1 MNDYERPFDFSI
13 SLGSWFGTAIRV
25 NLFFF
30 LIIPAFCFALED
42 TTYGL
47 VLGAVLF
54 VSVLWHEF
62 AHIVAARRTG
72 GAGDRIMITPL
83 GGMAYVQP
91 GPSLAARIL
100 TPAAGP
106 MVNLVICLILLPVV
120 VHSSHALNAINPL
133 HLPGPLRFQDQW
145 LTDVLL
151 VTFSVNW
158 VLFLINLV
166 PVYPLDGGQILKAIL
181 HSKTNAAPQIYI
193 RTGTIIA
200 WLVLI
205 VGLVL
210 SDPSS
215 KFLVCFGAIIL
226 ILNREE
232 SFRSRISE
240 TSDES
245 FLGYDFSAGYTS
257 LERSSPEELEDET
270 DDESRQSG
278 GPLQRWK
285 ERRLAEKLER
295 DQQLELEAEQ
305 QLDAIL
311 EKLHANGMES
321 LTESERSALEN
332 AANRYRDREKRTP

>member
-1 MNDYERPFDFSI
+1 MNDYERPFDFSV
-13 SLGSWFGTAIRV
+13 SLGTWFGTEIRIS
-25 NLFFF
+25 LFFF
-30 LIIPAFCFALED
+30 LIIPAFCFALGD

-54 VSVLWHEF
+54 ASVLSHEL

-72 GAGDRIMITPL
+72 GAGDRVMITPL
-83 GGMAYVQP
+83 GGMAYVQL
-91 GPSLAARIL
+91 GPSLGAKIL
-100 TPAAGP
+100 TAAAGP
-106 MVNLVICLILLPVV
+106 MVNIVICLIVLPVV
-120 VHSSHALNAINPL
+120 IHSPHALDALNPL
-133 HLPGPLRFQDQW
+133 HLPALTFQDQV

-151 VTFSVNW
+151 VAFSVNW

-166 PVYPLDGGQILKAIL
+166 PVYPLDGGQILKSIL
-181 HSKTNAAPQIYI
+181 QAKTQSANQIYI

-210 SDPSS
+210 SDPAS
-215 KFLVCFGAIIL
+215 KFLVCFGAIVL

-232 SFRSRISE
+232 SFRARVADS
-240 TSDES
+240 SDES

-257 LERSSPEELEDET
+257 LERSIP
-270 DDESRQSG
+270 DDEEEADDDEIRQSA

-285 ERRLAEKLER
+285 ERRIAEKLER
-295 DQQLELEAEQ
+295 DRQLELEAER

-311 EKLHANGMES
+311 EKLHASGMDS
-321 LTESERSALEN
+321 LTESERRALER
-332 AANRYRDREKRTP
+332 ASNRYRDKEERT